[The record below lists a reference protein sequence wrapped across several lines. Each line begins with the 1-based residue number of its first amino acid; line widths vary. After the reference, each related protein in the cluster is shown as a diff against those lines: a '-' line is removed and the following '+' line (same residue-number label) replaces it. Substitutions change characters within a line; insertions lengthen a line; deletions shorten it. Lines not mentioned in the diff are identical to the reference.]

1 MIKTYIRHIFFFSL
15 VMLISAPMFGVEN
28 PWYLEREEDNIDVY
42 IARIKGSTVKTF
54 RGVITVDSSL
64 NSVLSVI
71 ADASSYPRWLY
82 HCRSAKMIKIVSYDE
97 VFSHVV
103 TDMPWPFIDRDS
115 VIHSIKTQNV
125 STGKVTIRISEKPE
139 MIVKIPNTIRISNIN
154 GLWELTPLQN
164 GRLKILFQMSVDPG
178 GSIPKWLVN
187 SMLIDIPF
195 YTLRNLRRIANE
207 PQYQ

>member
-1 MIKTYIRHIFFFSL
+1 MIKNRNRHIFFFS
-15 VMLISAPMFGVEN
+15 VSMFFSVPTFGAES

-42 IARIKGSTVKTF
+42 LAKVKGSTVKTF
-54 RGVITVDSSL
+54 RGVVTVDSSL
-64 NSVLSVI
+64 NSVLSLI
-71 ADASSYPRWLY
+71 TDASSYPRWLY
-82 HCRSAKMIKIVSYDE
+82 KCKSAKMIKFVSYNE

-103 TDMPWPFIDRDS
+103 TDMPWPLIDRDS
-115 VIHSIKTQNV
+115 IIHSTKTQNV
-125 STGKVTIRISEKPE
+125 STKKVTIRISEQPE
-139 MIVKIPNTIRISNIN
+139 MIEKISNRIRITNIK

-178 GSIPKWLVN
+178 GGIPKWLVN

-195 YTLRNLRRIANE
+195 YTLQNLRRIAKE